1 MVKLDDLLK
10 AQEKSLLGKIK
21 TYKTVAREIKQHL
34 DKKPEDWGRFQSDF
48 NGELNGIFREIMLFE
63 KQQLAKGNEAGVY
76 KLKNLFISRL
86 RKEFLH
92 GDYVIRSLNK
102 PYGYAGDFKIIDD
115 IYQNDPQTQGFG
127 RLFDNYYQA
136 AAISVA
142 VRNRKEDFKKIILS
156 AVKKHGHS
164 TMRIMDLASGPCR
177 ELQELLK
184 GDLRDFPEV
193 FFDCYDQDENAWDH
207 AKNLL
212 REDARRVTFVKE
224 NVVRIALKKNIETQ
238 MPQRYDLIYS
248 TGLFDY
254 LDKRIA
260 KRLVENLRKLL
271 KPDGVLAISDV
282 REKYKNPSVH
292 FMEWVG
298 DWNLVYRPDDEFRQI
313 FIDAGFSE
321 KELSFG
327 TDQQGVL
334 QYIIGTKTAG

>member
-1 MVKLDDLLK
+1 MLKMDDLFK

-21 TYKTVAREIKQHL
+21 TYKSVAREIKQYL

-48 NGELNGIFREIMLFE
+48 NGELNVIFREIMVFE
-63 KQQLAKGNEAGVY
+63 KQELAKGNEDSVY
-76 KLKNLFISRL
+76 KLKSLFTSRL

-92 GDYVIRSLNK
+92 GDYIVRSLDK

-115 IYQNDPQTQGFG
+115 IYRNDPQTQGFG

-156 AVKKHGHS
+156 TVKARHAKEIK
-164 TMRIMDLASGPCR
+164 IMDLASGPCR
-177 ELQELLK
+177 ELQELLR
-184 GDLRDFPEV
+184 GDLKDVPGV
-193 FFDCYDQDENAWDH
+193 TFDCYDQDENAWNY

-212 REDARRVTFVKE
+212 QEDVRRVKFVKE
-224 NVVRIALKKNIETQ
+224 NVVRIALRKNIEEQ
-238 MPQRYDLIYS
+238 MPQKYDLIYS

-260 KRLVENLRKLL
+260 TKLVENLRKML

-298 DWNLVYRPDDEFRQI
+298 DWNLVYRPDEEFRQI
-313 FIDAGFSE
+313 FLDAGFLE
-321 KELSFG
+321 QELSFG
-327 TDQQGVL
+327 ADQQGVL
-334 QYIIGTKTAG
+334 QYIIGTRVG

>member
-1 MVKLDDLLK
+1 MLRIDDFFK

-21 TYKTVAREIKQHL
+21 IYKSVAREIKQYL
-34 DKKPEDWGRFQSDF
+34 DRHPNEWGRFQSDF
-48 NGELNGIFREIMLFE
+48 NGELNGIFREIMVFE
-63 KQQLAKGNEAGVY
+63 KQQFARGDEESVY
-76 KLKNLFISRL
+76 KLKRLFVSRL

-92 GDYVIRSLNK
+92 GDYVVWSLNK

-115 IYQNDPQTQGFG
+115 IYRNDPQTQGVG

-156 AVKKHGHS
+156 TVKSCGPKK
-164 TMRIMDLASGPCR
+164 MKIMDLASGPCR
-177 ELQELLK
+177 ELHELFK
-184 GDLRDFPEV
+184 GELQNCPDV
-193 FFDCYDQDENAWDH
+193 TFDCYDQDENAWNY
-207 AKNLL
+207 AKSLL
-212 REDARRVTFVKE
+212 QEDVQRVNFFKE
-224 NVVRIALKKNIETQ
+224 NVVRIALKKNIEAQ
-238 MPQRYDLIYS
+238 MSQRYDLIYS

-260 KRLVENLRKLL
+260 TRLVENLRKLL
-271 KPDGVLAISDV
+271 KPEGILAISDV

-298 DWNLVYRPDDEFRQI
+298 DWNLVYRPDEEFRQI

-321 KELSFG
+321 KALSFG
-327 TDQQGVL
+327 ADQQGVL
-334 QYIIGTKTAG
+334 QYIIGARAG

>member
-1 MVKLDDLLK
+1 MIKMDDLLK

-21 TYKTVAREIKQHL
+21 TYKALAREIRQCL
-34 DKKPEDWGRFQSDF
+34 DEKPEDWGRFQSDF
-48 NGELNGIFREIMLFE
+48 NGELNGIFREIMVFE
-63 KQQLAKGNEAGVY
+63 KQRLVKGDEDSVY
-76 KLKNLFISRL
+76 KLKSLFVSRL
-86 RKEFLH
+86 RKEFLY
-92 GDYVIRSLNK
+92 GDYVVRSLNK

-115 IYQNDPQTQGFG
+115 IYRNNPETQGFG

-156 AVKKHGHS
+156 AVKERRSREIK
-164 TMRIMDLASGPCR
+164 IMDLASGPCR
-177 ELQELLK
+177 EIQELLAGELK
-184 GDLRDFPEV
+184 ECPRV
-193 FFDCYDQDENAWDH
+193 TFDCYDQDENAWSY
-207 AKNLL
+207 AKSLL
-212 REDARRVTFVKE
+212 REDVRRVQFVKE
-224 NVVRIALKKNIETQ
+224 NVVRIALKKNIEEQ

-260 KRLVENLRKLL
+260 TRLVENLRKIL
-271 KPDGVLAISDV
+271 KPGGCLAVSDV

-298 DWNLVYRPDDEFRQI
+298 EWNLVYRSDDEFHKI
-313 FIDAGFSE
+313 FVEAGFRD

-327 TDQQGVL
+327 ADQQGLL
-334 QYIIGTKTAG
+334 QYIVGTKAE

>member
-1 MVKLDDLLK
+1 MIKIDDLFK

-21 TYKTVAREIKQHL
+21 TYKSVAREIKQFL
-34 DKKPEDWGRFQSDF
+34 EKSPNDWGRFQSDF
-48 NGELNGIFREIMLFE
+48 NGELNGIFKEIMIFE
-63 KQQLAKGNEAGVY
+63 RQQFAKDNEGSVY
-76 KLKNLFISRL
+76 KLKNLFVSRL

-92 GDYVIRSLNK
+92 GDYVVWSLNK

-115 IYQNDPQTQGFG
+115 IYRNDPQTLGFG
-127 RLFDNYYQA
+127 RLFDNYFQA
-136 AAISVA
+136 ATISVA

-156 AVKKHGHS
+156 AVKTRNSPEIK
-164 TMRIMDLASGPCR
+164 IMDLASGPCR

-184 GDLRDFPEV
+184 GELKDCPGV
-193 FFDCYDQDENAWDH
+193 TFDCYDQDENAWNY

-212 REDARRVTFVKE
+212 REDASRVNFVKE
-224 NVVRIALKKNIETQ
+224 NVVRIALRKNIEEQ
-238 MPQRYDLIYS
+238 IPQKYDLIYS

-260 KRLVENLRKLL
+260 IRLVENLRKML

-298 DWNLVYRPDDEFRQI
+298 DWNLVYRPDEEFRRI

-321 KELSFG
+321 KALSFG
-327 TDQQGVL
+327 ADQQGVL
-334 QYIIGTKTAG
+334 QYIIGTRTG

>member
-1 MVKLDDLLK
+1 MLKIDNLFK

-21 TYKTVAREIKQHL
+21 TYKAVAREIKQHL
-34 DKKPEDWGRFQSDF
+34 DKNPHEWGRFQSDF
-48 NGELNGIFREIMLFE
+48 NGELNGIFREIMIFE
-63 KQQLAKGNEAGVY
+63 KQQFAKGDEDGVY
-76 KLKNLFISRL
+76 KLKSLFVSRL

-92 GDYVIRSLNK
+92 GEYVVWSLNK

-115 IYQNDPQTQGFG
+115 IYRNDPQTQGFG

-156 AVKKHGHS
+156 AVRSSNSREIK
-164 TMRIMDLASGPCR
+164 IMDLASGPCR
-177 ELQELLK
+177 ELQELLV
-184 GDLRDFPEV
+184 GEMNGIASV
-193 FFDCYDQDENAWDH
+193 TFDCYDQDENAWNY
-207 AKNLL
+207 AKALL
-212 REDARRVTFVKE
+212 KEDVRRVRFVKE
-224 NVVRIALKKNIETQ
+224 NVVRIALRKNIEEQ

-260 KRLVENLRKLL
+260 TRLVENLRKLL
-271 KPDGVLAISDV
+271 KPDGILAISDV

-298 DWNLVYRPDDEFRQI
+298 DWNLVYRPDEEFLQI
-313 FIDAGFSE
+313 FTDAGFKE

-327 TDQQGVL
+327 ADQQGVL
-334 QYIIGTKTAG
+334 QYIIGARAG

>member
-1 MVKLDDLLK
+1 MLKMDDLFK

-21 TYKTVAREIKQHL
+21 TYKAVAREIKQYL
-34 DKKPEDWGRFQSDF
+34 DKNPNEWGRFQSDF
-48 NGELNGIFREIMLFE
+48 NGELNVIFREIMVFE
-63 KQQLAKGNEAGVY
+63 KQELSKGNEDSVY
-76 KLKNLFISRL
+76 KLKSLFTSRL
-86 RKEFLH
+86 QKEFLH
-92 GDYVIRSLNK
+92 GDYVVRSLNK

-115 IYQNDPQTQGFG
+115 IYRNDPQTQGFG

-156 AVKKHGHS
+156 TVKARHAKEIK
-164 TMRIMDLASGPCR
+164 IMDLASGPCR
-177 ELQELLK
+177 ELQELLR
-184 GDLRDFPEV
+184 GDLKDSPNV
-193 FFDCYDQDENAWDH
+193 TFDCYDQDENAWNY
-207 AKNLL
+207 AKGLL
-212 REDARRVTFVKE
+212 QEDVKRVKFVKE
-224 NVVRIALKKNIETQ
+224 NVVRIALRKNIEEQ
-238 MPQRYDLIYS
+238 MPQKYDLIYS

-260 KRLVENLRKLL
+260 TKLVENLRKML

-298 DWNLVYRPDDEFRQI
+298 DWNLVYRPDEEFRQI

-327 TDQQGVL
+327 ADQQGVL
-334 QYIIGTKTAG
+334 QYIIGTRAG